1 MAWLMELL
9 RICLSGEASNK
20 LLCDKAFNIAKSP
33 KYDGYQR
40 SLASMVCNFFIKSLM
55 ALLLQ
60 VVLLKVKLYQ
70 IKNQLNNDQKLLLEN
85 VIKKFVRRKVHSSSI
100 DNIWGGD
107 LVDMHLI
114 SKFNKGICFLLCV
127 IDIFNKYTWVVPLKK
142 EKGITITNAFQNF
155 LDKSNRKSNKMWAD
169 KGSQFYE
176 RSVKSWLQYNDKEI
190 YSTLNE
196 ENSVVAE
203 KFIRTLKNKIF
214 KYMASV
220 SKNVYVDKLDEI
232 ANLLM

>member
-1 MAWLMELL
+1 
-9 RICLSGEASNK
+9 
-20 LLCDKAFNIAKSP
+20 
-33 KYDGYQR
+33 
-40 SLASMVCNFFIKSLM
+40 
-55 ALLLQ
+55 
-60 VVLLKVKLYQ
+60 
-70 IKNQLNNDQKLLLEN
+70 
-85 VIKKFVRRKVHSSSI
+85 
-100 DNIWGGD
+100 
-107 LVDMHLI
+107 MHLI

-127 IDIFNKYTWVVPLKK
+127 IDIFNKYAWVVPLKK

-155 LDKSNRKSNKMWAD
+155 LDKSNRKSNKMWVD
-169 KGSQFYE
+169 KESQFYN
-176 RSVKSWLQYNDKEI
+176 RSMKSWLQYNDKEI